1 MVQGPTGTQG
11 VPGPKGS
18 MGSTRAT
25 GVTGPKGT
33 KEEQGT
39 RGFQGAQYMVSH
51 TQDVITVNH
60 GGTDD
65 VETTESASRC
75 TFGCYL

>member
-11 VPGPKGS
+11 LPGPIRET
-18 MGSTRAT
+18 GSTGAT

-33 KEEQGT
+33 KGELGA
-39 RGFQGAQYMVSH
+39 RGFRGAQYMVSH

-60 GGTDD
+60 GRISHQHAVNHGR
-65 VETTESASRC
+65 S
-75 TFGCYL
+75 